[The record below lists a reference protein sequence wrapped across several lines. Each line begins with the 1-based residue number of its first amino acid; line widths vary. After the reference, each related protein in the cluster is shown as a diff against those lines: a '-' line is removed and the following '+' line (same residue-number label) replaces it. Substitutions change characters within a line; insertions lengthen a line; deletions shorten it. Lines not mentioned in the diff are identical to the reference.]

1 MYSGWN
7 IRQHRSLPA
16 DEPKG
21 LGRNCSPG
29 INQPVRH
36 WRKWMLHFL
45 HHQLLTCTWITQVW
59 SQLETQECWLSLWIY
74 GFITKGSPFSWGEFQ
89 FLSIQTDKVSEIYIF
104 LFGKPWVGTLH
115 KIYLN
120 LFLDWKQNCLLSANL
135 SGSLLLSAWN
145 THLFD
150 GLQLPY
156 VIYHHI
162 GVPSLRSF
170 DPSSRNRT
178 PWTGCISSYS
188 NHALLTGL
196 FLRFALQRLLTSP
209 EVSGYERLPGTSPC
223 VIVEI
228 TNNR

>member
-74 GFITKGSPFSWGEFQ
+74 GFITKDSPFSWGGFQ
-89 FLSIQTDKVSEIYIF
+89 FLNIQIDKVSEIYIF
-104 LFGKPWVGTLH
+104 LFGMSWVSTLH

-120 LFLDWKQNCLLSANL
+120 LSLDWKQNCLISA
-135 SGSLLLSAWN
+135 
-145 THLFD
+145 
-150 GLQLPY
+150 GLY
-156 VIYHHI
+156 T
-162 GVPSLRSF
+162 VP
-170 DPSSRNRT
+170 
-178 PWTGCISSYS
+178 
-188 NHALLTGL
+188 ALYLHEILT
-196 FLRFALQRLLTSP
+196 FLRVCSFHT
-209 EVSGYERLPGTSPC
+209 C
-223 VIVEI
+223 D
-228 TNNR
+228 TNPW